1 MSIQNSIAEAIKLK
15 RKMELNYK
23 GEGLRL
29 VFPHALYV
37 STTGKTLVDSYQ
49 ISGHSN
55 HSEEIPGWRP
65 FDISKISQLKVLE
78 ETFHIASGYNPLS
91 DKYSNAIAKV

>member
-1 MSIQNSIAEAIKLK
+1 MSTQKNIVEAIRSKCK
-15 RKMELNYK
+15 IELNYK
-23 GEGLRL
+23 DEGLRL
-29 VFPHALYV
+29 VLPHALYV

-65 FDISKISQLKVLE
+65 FDVSKITHLRVLE
-78 ETFHIASGYNPLS
+78 ETFDTASGYNPLS
-91 DKYSNAIAKV
+91 DRYLNAITKI